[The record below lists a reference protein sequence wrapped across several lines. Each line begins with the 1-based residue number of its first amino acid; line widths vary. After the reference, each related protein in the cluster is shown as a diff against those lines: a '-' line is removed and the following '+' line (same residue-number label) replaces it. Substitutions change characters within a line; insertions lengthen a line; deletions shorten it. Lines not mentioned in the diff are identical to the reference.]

1 MEDDMAVSKKPKIDF
16 LMLWLIMVS
25 LISLASL
32 VTGIFFNLGLEF
44 GSGLELYF
52 WIVLGT
58 LGMWGGFRFK
68 KGGNRQTIFF
78 FSFIPF
84 ILAGSLVLGFIRTI
98 IQH

>member
-1 MEDDMAVSKKPKIDF
+1 MTVNKKPKIDF
-16 LMLWLIMVS
+16 LLVWLILVS
-25 LISLASL
+25 LTSLASL
-32 VTGIFFNLGLEF
+32 VIGILFDLGLEF

-58 LGMWGGFRFK
+58 IGMWGGFRFK

-84 ILAGSLVLGFIRTI
+84 ILAGSLFLGFIRNL
-98 IQH
+98 IQP